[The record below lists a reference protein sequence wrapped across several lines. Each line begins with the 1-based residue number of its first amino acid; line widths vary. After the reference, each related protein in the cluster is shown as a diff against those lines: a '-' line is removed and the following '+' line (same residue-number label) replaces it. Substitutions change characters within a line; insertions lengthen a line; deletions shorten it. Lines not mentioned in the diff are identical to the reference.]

1 MNLLVDIGNTRLKW
15 AMTEADRLVPGD
27 FLANSQLSEERLKE
41 LWQSVPP
48 PGRIAVSCVGA
59 ENTAELVCKAALELW
74 PGAKITRI
82 RSQADAFGVT
92 NAYLQ
97 PEKLGA
103 DRWLSLIAVRHCYY
117 SMPACIVDCGTAITV
132 DLLDDHGRHQGG
144 LICPGLRLM
153 KQSLAASTAALKFDD
168 ARYDPGPANHT
179 EAAIDS
185 GVLTAAI
192 GLIEHVFAAQPGNSL
207 LILTGGDAE
216 RVAGHLAYR
225 VVVDSDL
232 VFRGLAI
239 VLEEAV

>member
-15 AMTEADRLVPGD
+15 ALAEAERIVSGNFLV
-27 FLANSQLSEERLKE
+27 NSQLSEEQLRK
-41 LWQSVPP
+41 LWQGLPP
-48 PGRIAVSCVGA
+48 PGGIAVSCVGV
-59 ENTAELVCKAALELW
+59 ENTAELVRKAALELW
-74 PGAKITRI
+74 PGAKITRV
-82 RSQADAFGVT
+82 RSQADAFGVA

-97 PEKLGA
+97 PEKLGV
-103 DRWLSLIAVRHCYY
+103 DRWLSLIAVRRRYR
-117 SMPACIVDCGTAITV
+117 MPACIVDCGTAITV

-144 LICPGLRLM
+144 MICPGLRLM
-153 KQSLAASTAALKFDD
+153 KQALAGSTAALKFDD
-168 ARYDPGPANHT
+168 ACYDPGPANHT

-216 RVAGHLAYR
+216 RVAGHLVYQA
-225 VVVDSDL
+225 VVDPDL

-239 VLEEAV
+239 VLEETA